1 MFHQVG
7 ILFPAR
13 WLNLQRDCVLPA
25 GTPVAQCI
33 PVRREELEL
42 KFNKLESETARAY
55 AEIGERILN
64 TPGIYRREF
73 RHRG

>member
-1 MFHQVG
+1 
-7 ILFPAR
+7 
-13 WLNLQRDCVLPA
+13 VLPA